1 MVLTAQRLVV
11 ARHSQSTLIEIMLRS
26 IRSVIVGKH
35 DNCSGLFFHGNCT
48 SMREQSHNMVA
59 DMHTVKKLHSEPSVE
74 RHFFALPT
82 QNAEELAEMVA
93 AQISQ
98 RQND

>member
-35 DNCSGLFFHGNCT
+35 DKCSGLFFHGDCT
-48 SMREQSHNMVA
+48 LLREQSHNVIA
-59 DMHTVKKLHSEPSVE
+59 DTHAVKKLHSEPSVE

-82 QNAEELAEMVA
+82 QKAEELAELVA
-93 AQISQ
+93 VQISQ
-98 RQND
+98 SQNY